1 MTDRLAESDGIRAYD
16 HFRAGIRRSARAFCR
31 SGAQRAASIGVAVLL
46 LAAPAGTA
54 SPAAQQ
60 APIAIVDF
68 FYTDSS
74 GEVQNQTAKHE
85 ALMQAFMAS
94 LRRDLASSQKY
105 RVVSLTCQ
113 PEPCSA
119 EESSKLL
126 GQARSAGATLLLY
139 GGIHKE
145 STLVQWAT
153 VRLVDVRTDTLVIDR
168 LLSFLGDND
177 EAWQHAEAFLAADL
191 KAQDFSK

>member
-1 MTDRLAESDGIRAYD
+1 MTDRLAEPDGIRAYD
-16 HFRAGIRRSARAFCR
+16 HSKAGIRRSARAFCR

-46 LAAPAGTA
+46 LVAPADTA
-54 SPAAQQ
+54 SPAPQQ

-94 LRRDLASSQKY
+94 LRRDLAISQKY
-105 RVVSLTCQ
+105 PVVSITCQ
-113 PEPCSA
+113 PEPCSVA
-119 EESSKLL
+119 ESSKLL

-153 VRLVDVRTDTLVIDR
+153 VRLVDVRTDKLVIDR
-168 LLSFLGDND
+168 LLSLRGDND

>member
-31 SGAQRAASIGVAVLL
+31 SGAQRAAAIGVAVLL

-74 GEVQNQTAKHE
+74 GEVQNQTAKHDGVAPPGSRE
-85 ALMQAFMAS
+85 
-94 LRRDLASSQKY
+94 
-105 RVVSLTCQ
+105 
-113 PEPCSA
+113 
-119 EESSKLL
+119 
-126 GQARSAGATLLLY
+126 
-139 GGIHKE
+139 
-145 STLVQWAT
+145 
-153 VRLVDVRTDTLVIDR
+153 
-168 LLSFLGDND
+168 
-177 EAWQHAEAFLAADL
+177 
-191 KAQDFSK
+191 

>member
-1 MTDRLAESDGIRAYD
+1 MTDRLAEPDGIRAYD
-16 HFRAGIRRSARAFCR
+16 HSRAGISRSARAFCR
-31 SGAQRAASIGVAVLL
+31 SGAQRSASIGVAILPLL
-46 LAAPAGTA
+46 APAGA
-54 SPAAQQ
+54 ANPAGQQ
-60 APIAIVDF
+60 EPIAIADF

-85 ALMQAFMAS
+85 ALIQAFMAS
-94 LRRDLASSQKY
+94 LRRDLASSEKY

-119 EESSKLL
+119 AESSKLL
-126 GQARSAGATLLLY
+126 GQARSAGATLLLF

-168 LLSFLGDND
+168 LLSFRGDND

-191 KAQDFSK
+191 KARDFSK